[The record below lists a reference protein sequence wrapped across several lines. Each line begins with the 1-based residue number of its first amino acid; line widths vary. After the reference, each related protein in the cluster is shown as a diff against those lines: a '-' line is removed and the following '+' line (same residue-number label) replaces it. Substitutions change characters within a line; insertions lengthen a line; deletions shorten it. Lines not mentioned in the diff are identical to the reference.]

1 MNYTIYDLI
10 ERFIDIEKN
19 ALDVYK
25 KLKKM
30 QKKRILKILRLL
42 QE

>member
-10 ERFIDIEKN
+10 ERLIDIEKY
-19 ALDVYK
+19 ALEVYK